1 MLHATALL
9 AALAGA
15 ASAAGSHPGTASAAG
30 PQEAQ
35 AAAQTAKPPAP
46 EKAQAPD
53 DPAEADPDEGY
64 RVFIS
69 VDLEGT
75 VGAVT
80 PEQLGPGGF
89 EYQRTREWATEE
101 TLAAIEGARA
111 AGATEFVVADA
122 HGNGQ
127 NLLIDRFPPDVEI
140 IRSWPRPLHMMEG
153 IDETFDAAFFIGYHA
168 AATNPEGVRAHTFS
182 SANYAAVVLNGRPV
196 SEGQWNA
203 AIAGHFDVPVAL
215 VTGDD
220 ATVDEMVELLGDV
233 EGAVV
238 KEALGFHSA
247 RTLTPEAAYERI
259 RESARDAIERLD
271 DFEPHRLEEPPV
283 LELSFKS
290 YRPAEVL
297 AYLPI
302 VERAGARTVRYEAA
316 DMVEMSRFI
325 QFVGNYDSGLDP

>member
-1 MLHATALL
+1 MLQTTALL
-9 AALAGA
+9 AALAVGV
-15 ASAAGSHPGTASAAG
+15 PGG
-30 PQEAQ
+30 PQESD
-35 AAAQTAKPPAP
+35 TPADD
-46 EKAQAPD
+46 PD
-53 DPAEADPDEGY
+53 DEAQDL

-75 VGAVT
+75 VGTVT

-89 EYQRTREWATEE
+89 EYQQAREWATEE
-101 TLAAIEGARA
+101 TLAAIEGARE

-127 NLLIDRFPPDVEI
+127 NLLIDRFPSDVTI

-153 IDETFDAAFFIGYHA
+153 IDESFDAALFVGYHS

-220 ATVDEMVELLGDV
+220 ATVQEMEELLGDV

-247 RTLTPEAAYERI
+247 ETLTPEAAYDRI
-259 RESARDAIERLD
+259 QDAAREAVERLD
-271 DFEPHRLEEPPV
+271 DFSPHRLDDPPV
-283 LELSFKS
+283 LELTFKS

-302 VERAGARTVRYEAA
+302 VDRPEARTIRYEAP
-316 DMVEMSRFI
+316 DMVEMSKFM
-325 QFVGNYDSGLDP
+325 QFVGSYEAGLDP